1 MKILIDLQGAQTSGS
16 RHRGIGRYSLSF
28 TEGVLRNRGDH
39 DVHILLNLAAGD
51 LGLRSAKFGS
61 KTLFGGVSLGV
72 KRLDRTPMLF
82 FGFDEL
88 LMMKR

>member
-1 MKILIDLQGAQTSGS
+1 MQRGPMMIELPAEILAKPLDGGEAFLKTG
-16 RHRGIGRYSLSF
+16 
-28 TEGVLRNRGDH
+28 
-39 DVHILLNLAAGD
+39 LLNLAAGD